1 MTTLL
6 VIDDDPIIH
15 GIFRQVFTPAEATLR
30 LATSTLEGVEAL
42 ARLQT
47 DVVVLDVNLGQ
58 ESGLETFRQIH
69 ALDPRLPVIFITGEG
84 TTATAIEAMALGAY
98 DYILKPFGISEMR
111 AIVFRAFEVSR
122 LMRTPARVPELEPT
136 EEPADT
142 LVGRCPAMQEVY
154 KAIGRVARQDVT
166 VLITGESGTGKELV
180 ARAIYH
186 YGLRSGSPFLAINC
200 AAIPETLLESELF
213 GHERGAFTGAEC
225 KRIGKFE
232 QCNGGTL
239 FLDEIGDMTP
249 LTQSKILRVIQEQ
262 RFERVGG
269 QQSIQTNV
277 RLIAATNRN
286 LEQMVATD
294 RFRKDLFYRLNGYT
308 IPLPPLRERTDDLPL
323 LADHFRR
330 RFNRELNK
338 EVHGIAGETLDLL
351 RRYGWPGNVRE
362 LQSVVKYALLHSTGQ
377 VLLPNCLPSSFTEK
391 KNARAP
397 SPAGLV
403 FHFGDLEYFLQER
416 LRAGSTNLNAE
427 WHALIEANFLSRV
440 LQHTRGNISQ
450 AARIL
455 GIDRGTLRSRIK
467 ALGISPAEGTSPE
480 EPPPAPDPTP

>member
-1 MTTLL
+1 MPTLL
-6 VIDDDPIIH
+6 VIDDDPAIH
-15 GIFRQVFTPAEATLR
+15 GVFRQAFAPAEATLHS
-30 LATSTLEGVEAL
+30 ATSASEGVEAL
-42 ARLQT
+42 AQFKP
-47 DVVVLDVNLGQ
+47 DAVILDVHLGKQ
-58 ESGLETFRQIH
+58 SGLETFRQIH
-69 ALDPRLPVIFITGEG
+69 ELDPRVPVIFITGEG

-98 DYILKPFGISEMR
+98 DYLLKPFGISQMR

-122 LMRTPARVPELEPT
+122 LMRIPARVAELEPAD
-136 EEPADT
+136 EPADA
-142 LVGRCPAMQEVY
+142 LVGRCPAMQAVY

-213 GHERGAFTGAEC
+213 GHERGAFTGAER

-249 LTQSKILRVIQEQ
+249 LTQTKILRVIQEQ

-269 QQSIQTNV
+269 QETIQTNV

-286 LEQMVATD
+286 LEQMVAAD
-294 RFRKDLFYRLNGYT
+294 RFRKDLYYRLNVYT
-308 IPLPPLRERTDDLPL
+308 IHLPPLRERLDDIPL
-323 LADHFRR
+323 LADHIRR

-338 EVHGIAGETLDLL
+338 EVQGIAGETLDLL
-351 RRYGWPGNVRE
+351 QRYSWPGNVRE
-362 LQSVVKYALLHSTGQ
+362 LQSVLKYALLHSTGQ
-377 VLLPNCLPSSFTEK
+377 VLLPDFLPPSFTEK
-391 KNARAP
+391 KETEVP
-397 SPAGLV
+397 SSPGLS
-403 FHFGDLEYFLQER
+403 FHFGELEHFLQER
-416 LRAGSTNLNAE
+416 LRAGSTNLYAE
-427 WHALIEANFLSRV
+427 WHSLTEANFLARI

-467 ALGISPAEGTSPE
+467 ALDISLPESASPDE
-480 EPPPAPDPTP
+480 TPPRRDPTP